1 MACFTT
7 PGTDSSVA
15 QIGHRLSNT
24 VSYTHLPWC
33 LLHYNRGISSGLPF
47 LSFFTHRLKR
57 FIYFNRRKYE
67 SQGLCSFFIT
77 VWTKSPL
84 RFIMNPDKSKKITGK
99 VLFIMKN
106 VIIKQT
112 VLGQGMPKICA
123 PLVEKD
129 YESLIHQAESFT
141 EQPVDVA
148 EWRADWFDS
157 ILEPDILDQVLPGLE
172 SALKDIPLLFTFRT
186 QREGGHVPAPLPA
199 YRSLAVSYTHL
210 DVYKRQ
216 GYTTRCTGRASG
228 RIPHTGTAPRESSR
242 PPALGPRLLSLEPHP

>member
-1 MACFTT
+1 
-7 PGTDSSVA
+7 
-15 QIGHRLSNT
+15 
-24 VSYTHLPWC
+24 
-33 LLHYNRGISSGLPF
+33 
-47 LSFFTHRLKR
+47 
-57 FIYFNRRKYE
+57 
-67 SQGLCSFFIT
+67 
-77 VWTKSPL
+77 
-84 RFIMNPDKSKKITGK
+84 MNPDKSKKITGK

-172 SALKDIPLLFTFRT
+172 SALKDIP
-186 QREGGHVPAPLPA
+186 P
-199 YRSLAVSYTHL
+199 VSYTHL
-210 DVYKRQ
+210 TLPTK
-216 GYTTRCTGRASG
+216 A
-228 RIPHTGTAPRESSR
+228 
-242 PPALGPRLLSLEPHP
+242 

>member
-1 MACFTT
+1 
-7 PGTDSSVA
+7 
-15 QIGHRLSNT
+15 
-24 VSYTHLPWC
+24 
-33 LLHYNRGISSGLPF
+33 
-47 LSFFTHRLKR
+47 
-57 FIYFNRRKYE
+57 
-67 SQGLCSFFIT
+67 
-77 VWTKSPL
+77 
-84 RFIMNPDKSKKITGK
+84 
-99 VLFIMKN
+99 MKN

-129 YESLIHQAESFT
+129 YESLINQAESFT

-199 YRSLAVSYTHL
+199 YRSLVEQAICSGHVHLVDLELFSGDDMVRETVELARRHQVRVILSNHDFAATPKEDDILRRLHHMEELGADIAKIAVMPRSAR
-210 DVYKRQ
+210 DVL
-216 GYTTRCTGRASG
+216 T
-228 RIPHTGTAPRESSR
+228 
-242 PPALGPRLLSLEPHP
+242 LLSATDKASQSLSCPVVTMSMKGTGLISRLSGEVFGSCLTFGSVKEASAPGQIEAGKLKDILTAIHENL